1 MAASFFIKALPA
13 ENFHSLFKLS
23 DKELALQNAKW
34 LNVDSDPGYPC
45 RVSLADAKV
54 GERVLVLAFDHH
66 DVDSPYRASG
76 PIVIRENS
84 VTAKPNTNEV
94 PKMFR
99 HRLLS
104 IRAYDLCHMMIDAQV
119 VAGTELELVIESQ
132 FNNSAVEYI
141 HIHNANRGCFDCAV
155 YRA

>member
-1 MAASFFIKALPA
+1 M
-13 ENFHSLFKLS
+13 
-23 DKELALQNAKW
+23 
-34 LNVDSDPGYPC
+34 DSDPGCPC

-76 PIVIRENS
+76 PIIVRQDS
-84 VTAKPNTNEV
+84 VTIKPDVNEV

-104 IRAYDLCHMMIDAQV
+104 IRAYDMSHMMIDAQV
-119 VAGTELELVIESQ
+119 VAGTELELVIENQ
-132 FNNSAVEYI
+132 FSDSAVGYI
-141 HIHNANRGCFDCAV
+141 HVHNANRGCFDCAV